1 MRRLTLVSVLVTT
14 VFVPASARAATT
26 PSAASPPVTTPAAPE
41 APAPPP
47 AAPLQTHLAL
57 QFDRVGGVLATALT
71 GAPVVVRGTTDA
83 FAPDQTVVVRFY
95 VSGRK
100 LAARRVSLLPQAGGG
115 GGFALSFTSPRP
127 GALVVLAT
135 HDATPALAGFATR
148 THSVDVIP
156 RRVTPRSGRSSIR
169 ALQRRLRELGYVTG
183 APGVYDER
191 TGRAV
196 LAFRKVA
203 GLDRNANASAN
214 VMHAIARGA
223 GRFVVAHPEQGRHV
237 EADLSRQVLALI
249 EQGRAVAIY
258 PISSGKPSTPTVLG
272 SYRVYT
278 KTPGTNEKGM
288 VDSSYFFRGYAIH
301 GYFSVPTYAASH
313 GCLRIPV
320 PDAATVFNWVTV
332 GTPVDVYR

>member
-1 MRRLTLVSVLVTT
+1 MRRAILVSVLVTT
-14 VFVPASARAATT
+14 VLIPASARAATA
-26 PSAASPPVTTPAAPE
+26 PSVAPPPVATTPAVPT
-41 APAPPP
+41 APAP
-47 AAPLQTHLAL
+47 AAPVQTQLAL
-57 QFDRVGGVLATALT
+57 QFDRVGGALATALT
-71 GAPVVVRGTTDA
+71 GASVVVRGTTDA

-95 VSGRK
+95 LSGHK

-115 GGFALSFTSPRP
+115 GAFALSFKSPRP
-127 GALVVLAT
+127 GAFVVLAT

-148 THSVDVIP
+148 TRSIDVIP
-156 RRVTPRSGRSSIR
+156 RRVTPRSGRASIR
-169 ALQRRLRELGYVTG
+169 ALQRRLRRLGYVTG

-203 GLDRNANASAN
+203 GLDRNANASTN
-214 VMHAIARGA
+214 VMRAIARGA

-249 EQGRAVAIY
+249 ERGRAVAIY

-278 KTPGTNEKGM
+278 KTPGTNHKGM